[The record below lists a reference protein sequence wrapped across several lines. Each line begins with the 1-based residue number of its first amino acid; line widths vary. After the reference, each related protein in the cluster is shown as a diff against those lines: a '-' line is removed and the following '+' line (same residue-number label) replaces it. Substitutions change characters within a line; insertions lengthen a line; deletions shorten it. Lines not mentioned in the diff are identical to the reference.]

1 MHQAQHLST
10 TYLKV
15 LGTDDEMMRVLRRIM
30 GERVHEVLKR
40 DYIYEDEIESIFHA
54 FADAGLSSW
63 LLRFG
68 EQISVATHGPLGFAV
83 MSAPDLHSAL
93 NVLADYTIIRTSTYH
108 CKINYYENRVEYQAT
123 SQLRSKLVERWLLET
138 GLSVVQKLIETIM
151 AHRLG
156 DNAVIHFTGP
166 APDYRQ
172 ALEEF
177 YGVRCEFNSNRNS
190 ISIPASWCRIP
201 SPLSEPETFQ
211 TNLQKCRE
219 LKLVLEGSPNIVASV
234 RLAIDSYFEN
244 RAAGRSM
251 TEKLPTL
258 SSLAQMHNTSS
269 RTLARKLE
277 SEQQSYKKIL
287 EVARK
292 EQALLLLKT
301 THLTIADIADRL
313 AYQEPASFIRAF
325 NSWFNTS
332 PTQWRRHAH
341 D

>member
-15 LGTDDEMMRVLRRIM
+15 LGTDDEMMRELKRIM
-30 GERVHEVLKR
+30 GNRVDEVLKQE
-40 DYIYEDEIESIFHA
+40 YIYEDEIESIFHA

-108 CKINYYENRVEYQAT
+108 CKINYYDNRVEYQAT

-138 GLSVVQKLIETIM
+138 GLSLVQKLIETI
-151 AHRLG
+151 
-156 DNAVIHFTGP
+156 NA
-166 APDYRQ
+166 Q

-190 ISIPASWCRIP
+190 ISIPASWSRIP

-219 LKLVLEGSPNIVASV
+219 LKLILEGSPNIVASV

-251 TEKLPTL
+251 TAKLPTL

-332 PTQWRRHAH
+332 PTQWRRRAH